1 MELLKS
7 YAEDIE
13 RGQHFVAMQTDS
25 FEKPGVAHSKSED
38 FRSKTLKEDQWLWS
52 TSNRGSWEQ

>member
-25 FEKPGVAHSKSED
+25 FEKPGAAHSKSED
-38 FRSKTLKEDQWLWS
+38 FRSKTLKEDQ
-52 TSNRGSWEQ
+52 